1 MKKKENKPNPLNP
14 KSDMI
19 ILKTAT
25 NYLIPLL
32 LLFSVFVLLRGHYLS
47 GGGFVG
53 GLIASIA
60 FVLHSFAHTTKETL
74 LLFKF
79 SPKTLIPIGLSLSVV
94 SGFMPVF
101 FGKSF
106 LTGLW
111 LDSPIAVIGSVG
123 TALFFD
129 LGVYLVVI
137 GVVLTI
143 LFTIKENV

>member
-1 MKKKENKPNPLNP
+1 MKKPTKLKKISN

-25 NYLIPLL
+25 SYLIPLL
-32 LLFSVFVLLRGHYLS
+32 LMFSVFILLRGHYLS

-60 FVLHSFAHTTKETL
+60 FILYAFAHTVQETL
-74 LLFKF
+74 KLFKF
-79 SPKTLIPIGLSLSVV
+79 PPLTLIPVGISLSFL
-94 SGFMPVF
+94 SGFLPVLA
-101 FGKSF
+101 GKPF

-111 LDSPIAVIGSVG
+111 LDVPVAIVGSVG

-129 LGVYLVVI
+129 LGVYLIVI
-137 GVVLTI
+137 GVTLTI
-143 LFTIKENV
+143 IFTIIENV